1 MAVEITND
9 TVVKIIVRRGQESER
24 LKVILSEG
32 EVGYTVDQAR
42 LYVGDGVTPGGHVV
56 GQRNFGPVPV
66 PGEYIPF
73 LRDGDLIYN
82 SNTKDFLSYQKGA
95 GLYSLQ
101 PQPYAGSIER
111 GYTGEFRVAAALL
124 GPAFSLA
131 YRDSGTI
138 TPSSITKTYNQI
150 DFDSRYMS
158 LSAPYGS
165 VYIGNVHRRTV
176 TNNLSAKLNVQ
187 ENIFVNSNSNS
198 YQLQMYG
205 YNAKALGTTI
215 DAISGNFHIR
225 GTDDL
230 TLRAGRLSF
239 TEQPQFTITQGG
251 FIALNP
257 TAPFQT
263 YPNAGLKVYGITRH
277 HDDTFVDGMLSATE
291 ILADDGTINNNFT
304 IHGNLSVLG
313 TTTYLDTTVTTTS
326 ALSVLNYNEN
336 MCAMLVRQGSPTA
349 NQTLARFESS
359 AGNNPVVS
367 IKDGPYF
374 GFNTDPQQ
382 TFIQGSDTANFCVSG
397 SFFISPNPQVTNSR
411 VIIRTGLAGSIN
423 LQCAGNKVVLN
434 NDQRGLEL
442 TGNFKAT
449 GNSEIQGNETV
460 LGNMTVYGTTTLG
473 NAAEDS
479 VVANGIVTAT
489 SNVSIYGTTTCY
501 SPVTIQSSLDV
512 RETSYLGAD
521 VADQCIVTGTLIT
534 RGAGTTNIGGNLT
547 VAGPSEFTGAVRVK
561 NNITIDNT
569 MYAGQGRVYGNM
581 VVDAQIQA
589 NTGSITGLLQSGSL
603 TSMGNVSLGS
613 SVNAV
618 TVNGNLNATTGRI
631 TSLNLTVNNLA
642 TINSLG
648 VNTTANIAGATTIG
662 GAVTI
667 ASTANISGATTIGG
681 ICSIAGSTGIGGAVT
696 IAGATGISGALATES
711 STRFGYNGGNSPCI
725 IHGDTTVNG
734 YLNVKYDV
742 TAYSTSDIKLKK
754 NIRCIDSALDKVEKL
769 RGVNFEWNENSEV
782 FTGKDIG
789 LIAQEVENIL
799 PEIVVTRDTGYKAIR
814 YEKVIPLLVEAIKE
828 LRKKI
833 KE

>member
-1 MAVEITND
+1 MAIEITND

-32 EVGYTVDQAR
+32 ELGYTVDQAR
-42 LYVGDGVTPGGHVV
+42 LFVGDGVTPGGRVV
-56 GQRNFGPVPV
+56 GNQNFGPVPV
-66 PGEYIPF
+66 PTDYIPF
-73 LRDGDLIYN
+73 LKDGDLIFDVN
-82 SNTKDFLSYQKGA
+82 RKDFLGYQKGV
-95 GLYSLQ
+95 GLYSVQ
-101 PQPYAGSIER
+101 PQPYAGSLER
-111 GYTGEFRVAAALL
+111 SYTGEFRVAPALFAA
-124 GPAFSLA
+124 PFSLA
-131 YRDSGTI
+131 YSDSGGL
-138 TPSSITKTYNQI
+138 TPNSITKNYNKI

-165 VYIGNVHRRTV
+165 VYIGNIHNRTV
-176 TNNLSAKLNVQ
+176 NNNLSAKLNVQ

-205 YNAKALGTTI
+205 YNATALGTTI

-230 TLRAGRLSF
+230 TIRAGRLNF
-239 TEQPQFTITQGG
+239 TAQPQFTITQGG

-257 TAPFQT
+257 TATAQT

-277 HDDTFVDGMLSATE
+277 YDDTFVDGMLSATE
-291 ILADDGTINNNFT
+291 LLADYGQINHDFTIN
-304 IHGNLSVLG
+304 GNLSVLG

-326 ALSVLNYNEN
+326 ALSVLNFNEN

-411 VIIRTGLAGSIN
+411 VIIRTGIAGTIN
-423 LQCAGNKVVLN
+423 LQCAGNKAILN

-473 NAAEDS
+473 NATEDS
-479 VVANGIVTAT
+479 IVANGAVTAT
-489 SNVSIYGTTTCY
+489 SSVTINGTTQCY
-501 SPVTIQSSLDV
+501 SPVTIYSTLDV

-521 VADQCIVTGTLIT
+521 VADRTIVTGTLIT
-534 RGAGTTNIGGNLT
+534 RGAGTTNIGGDLT
-547 VAGPSEFTGAVRVK
+547 VAGASEFTGAVRVK

-569 MYAGQGRVYGNM
+569 MFAGQGRVYGNM
-581 VVDAQIQA
+581 IVDGQIQA

-613 SVNAV
+613 LANAV
-618 TVNGNLNATTGRI
+618 TVNGNLNATAGRVS
-631 TSLNLTVNNLA
+631 SLNLTVNNLA
-642 TINSLG
+642 TVNSLA
-648 VNTTANIAGATTIG
+648 VNTTAD
-662 GAVTI
+662 
-667 ASTANISGATTIGG
+667 ISGVLTTN
-681 ICSIAGSTGIGGAVT
+681 
-696 IAGATGISGALATES
+696 S
-711 STRFGYNGGNSPCI
+711 STRFGIPAGNSPCTI
-725 IHGDTTVNG
+725 NGDTTING

-754 NIRCIDSALDKVEKL
+754 NIKCIDSALDKVNKL
-769 RGVNFEWNENSEV
+769 RGINFEWNENSKV

-799 PEIVVTRDTGYKAIR
+799 PEIVVTRDTGYKAVR
-814 YEKVIPLLVEAIKE
+814 YDKVIPLLVEAIKE
-828 LRKKI
+828 LSKKI
-833 KE
+833 KD